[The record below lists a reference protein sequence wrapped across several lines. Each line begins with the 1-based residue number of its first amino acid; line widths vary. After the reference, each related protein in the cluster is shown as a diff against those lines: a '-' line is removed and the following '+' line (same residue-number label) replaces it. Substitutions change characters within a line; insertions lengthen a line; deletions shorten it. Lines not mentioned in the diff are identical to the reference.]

1 MDTDTIGVALIV
13 GGAAFLCSGLI
24 FLLPTGRKPPSSD
37 GSVEESREEVD
48 RSLREARRERGDL
61 S

>member
-24 FLLPTGRKPPSSD
+24 FLLPTGRKVSSTQA
-37 GSVEESREEVD
+37 SVEESREEVD
-48 RSLREARRERGDL
+48 RSLRETQRERGDL
-61 S
+61 R